1 MRDTDLGDIDESVD
15 FRMAPGR
22 TANVVYIDGVTD
34 RTVRLYCYSS
44 RGRRYIATAR
54 GDEWR
59 YGFRFW
65 SGRLH
70 WLDNGDGDHLF
81 D

>member
-1 MRDTDLGDIDESVD
+1 MRDTDLANIDESVD

-22 TANVVYIDGVTD
+22 TANVVYIARAT
-34 RTVRLYCYSS
+34 RRWARLYCYSS
-44 RGRRYIATAR
+44 RGRRYVAYAR

-65 SGRLH
+65 SGRLR
-70 WLDNGDGDHLF
+70 WMEDSD
-81 D
+81 

>member
-1 MRDTDLGDIDESVD
+1 MQDEEKE
-15 FRMAPGR
+15 RPH
-22 TANVVYIDGVTD
+22 
-34 RTVRLYCYSS
+34 
-44 RGRRYIATAR
+44 AR

-70 WLDNGDGDHLF
+70 WLDNGDRDHLF